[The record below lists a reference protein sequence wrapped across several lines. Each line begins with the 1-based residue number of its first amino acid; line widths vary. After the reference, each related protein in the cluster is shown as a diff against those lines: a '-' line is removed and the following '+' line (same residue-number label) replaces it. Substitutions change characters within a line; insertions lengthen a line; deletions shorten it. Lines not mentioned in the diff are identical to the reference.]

1 MVTRTVALSLRQ
13 IRAAA
18 QSRYKN
24 QCREFF
30 TNALGDEATARSRRS
45 VSSMQRSMSPRRRT
59 PKNSPFPPN
68 VKVDR
73 KYVDGKQVGVYY
85 YYIFPDG
92 TREPLPADEKAA
104 IEAATALNQYFA
116 SKEAANFVN
125 SVIQRRA
132 VKDGTMNELV
142 DDFEKEYL
150 PGKRYSDRTLEEI
163 GYKLEEYR
171 RTWGETGVSEIS
183 TRILALFLN
192 EKPVSSYIKHR
203 GLLQDLFKFAV
214 SQGYRED
221 SPAALLM
228 EKESDPI
235 DRKPHTQEGYDKI
248 YTIAPDWMQRA
259 MEISVTSLQR
269 RADLTRLHKDQIDLD
284 RGTITVKQR
293 KTEKYKTPVF
303 IEIEMGERLR
313 NAVSACLQ
321 SGMLCPYLLHRKP
334 ERISKAK
341 LHPFAVTDGFLSKQF
356 TKYRDLSGAYDHLP
370 KNERPTW
377 HSIRGFGIFLYQ
389 ESGYSNEYIM
399 ALSGHASEEMV
410 EYYADGHK
418 AKKPVL
424 VKAGLK

>member
-1 MVTRTVALSLRQ
+1 
-13 IRAAA
+13 
-18 QSRYKN
+18 
-24 QCREFF
+24 
-30 TNALGDEATARSRRS
+30 
-45 VSSMQRSMSPRRRT
+45 MSPRRRT
-59 PKNSPFPPN
+59 PKNTGFPPN

-73 KYVDGKQVGVYY
+73 KYSDGKQVGVYY

-116 SKEAANFVN
+116 SQESVSFVH
-125 SVIQRRA
+125 SILQRRSA
-132 VKDGTMNELV
+132 KAGTINDLI
-142 DDFEKEYL
+142 DDFEKEWL
-150 PGKRYSDRTLEEI
+150 PSKRYSERTLEEI
-163 GYKLEEYR
+163 GYKLAEYR
-171 RTWGETGVSEIS
+171 RTWGEIGVTEPT
-183 TRILALFLN
+183 TRTLAVWLN
-192 EKPVSSYIKHR
+192 QKPVSSYIKHR

-221 SPAALLM
+221 SPASLLM

-235 DRKPHTQEGYDKI
+235 ERKPHTQEGYDTIYKI
-248 YTIAPDWMQRA
+248 SPDWMQRA
-259 MEISVTSLQR
+259 MEIAVTSLQR
-269 RADLTRLHKDQIDLD
+269 RADLTRLHKEQIDLD
-284 RGTITVKQR
+284 RGTITVRQR

-313 NAVSACLQ
+313 NAVSACFQ

-356 TKYRDLSGAYDHLP
+356 AKYRDISGVYDHLP
-370 KNERPTW
+370 KNERPAW
-377 HSIRGFGIFLYQ
+377 HSLRGLGIFLYQ
-389 ESGYSNEYIM
+389 EAGHSNEYIM